1 MPEIPPH
8 RLGSVQYVPVLSFRF
23 ALRCTLCL
31 VLTAFNA
38 GVIAFAGT
46 PLYQVTAGHPLQ
58 VFGVSIL
65 FAALLGSLV
74 RVWIVALRSHNR

>member
-8 RLGSVQYVPVLSFRF
+8 RFGSVQYVPVLSFRF